1 MSMCTH
7 APLPL
12 SMRAHGHLETQIQK
26 LSHAQ
31 TNYHMVYISIQ
42 LLNQNI
48 VRHKKSKYIPK
59 HDQEQ
64 SKNKT
69 IISMST
75 SKHAL
80 DPSFIQE
87 QQNIKEACSYI
98 SINLIIRT

>member
-1 MSMCTH
+1 
-7 APLPL
+7 
-12 SMRAHGHLETQIQK
+12 
-26 LSHAQ
+26 
-31 TNYHMVYISIQ
+31 MVYISIQ

-69 IISMST
+69 IISMSF

-80 DPSFIQE
+80 DPSVIQE
-87 QQNIKEACSYI
+87 QQNTKEAC
-98 SINLIIRT
+98 

>member
-1 MSMCTH
+1 MCTH
-7 APLPL
+7 LYEHVYAPL
-12 SMRAHGHLETQIQK
+12 SMRAYGHLEIQFQK
-26 LSHAQ
+26 FSHAQ
-31 TNYHMVYISIQ
+31 TDCHMVYISIQ

-69 IISMST
+69 IISMSI

-87 QQNIKEACSYI
+87 QQNIKEAC
-98 SINLIIRT
+98 